1 MHIRSCRWKP
11 FSSDR
16 VNKFKKLLK
25 ASQKCIYATFSSL
38 KLVLKTKLILK
49 KLMLLRSEILRLLAN
64 TLTSNYEYSFI
75 KRENLTL
82 PTQMNLSWKLK
93 TFSEFFIA
101 FLQSPLNLKFEI
113 CILEIY
119 IKFKT
124 FFKKLSV
131 KARVFLKFLTVK
143 DVLTWMNSRSSCWK
157 PFGSE
162 CVNEFRKLLK
172 TSKKCVYPT
181 FFCSARN

>member
-119 IKFKT
+119 IRFKT

-143 DVLTWMNSRSSCWK
+143 DVLTWMN
-157 PFGSE
+157 E
-162 CVNEFRKLLK
+162 
-172 TSKKCVYPT
+172 
-181 FFCSARN
+181 

>member
-1 MHIRSCRWKP
+1 
-11 FSSDR
+11 
-16 VNKFKKLLK
+16 
-25 ASQKCIYATFSSL
+25 
-38 KLVLKTKLILK
+38 
-49 KLMLLRSEILRLLAN
+49 MLLRSEILRLLAN

-101 FLQSPLNLKFEI
+101 FLQSPLNLKFKI

-143 DVLTWMNSRSSCWK
+143 DVLT
-157 PFGSE
+157 
-162 CVNEFRKLLK
+162 
-172 TSKKCVYPT
+172 
-181 FFCSARN
+181 